1 MEMFKKKVFFTWCL
15 LALGVFWTPALG
27 PAPAAAAFP
36 EKPITLICPW
46 PPGGSSDL
54 IVRTIAKLAPKYF
67 PKPVVVINRAGANG
81 VVATTENVRTSA
93 DGYTILIGT
102 SGLFTATPL
111 SQKNLGYKQDDFEF
125 LAGMT
130 NEPMIFT
137 VPTSAPYKSLNE
149 LIKTAKEKDLVI
161 RYSNSGLGGI
171 PQLCAAQLFRLARVK
186 SQPVPFKGGGPAVT
200 AILGA
205 HVDVGV
211 SHPGEALPHIQAGKL
226 RGLGISSL
234 RRFPGLPDV
243 PTLAERGYDIDIGV
257 KKYIFAP
264 KGLPNDVRK
273 YLADNLGKIIRE
285 EEFRTTMTNMAILYE
300 PMTGK
305 EVVDYLNGQY
315 PIMKKLI
322 EETSA
327 LEKKD

>member
-1 MEMFKKKVFFTWCL
+1 MEIVKKKTLCALCL
-15 LALGVFWTPALG
+15 LVLGIVWTPAWG
-27 PAPAAAAFP
+27 PVPVAAAFP

-54 IVRTIAKLAPKYF
+54 IVRTLAKLAPKYIF
-67 PKPVVVINRAGANG
+67 KPVVVVNRAGANG
-81 VVATTENVRTSA
+81 VVATTENVRTPA

-125 LAGMT
+125 LVGMT

-137 VPTSAPYKSLNE
+137 VPTSSAYKSLNE
-149 LIKTAKEKDLVI
+149 LIKTAKERDLVI

-211 SHPGEALPHIQAGKL
+211 SHPGEAQPHIQAGKL
-226 RGLGISSL
+226 RGLAISSL
-234 RRFPGLPDV
+234 KRFPGLPEV

-264 KGLPNDVRK
+264 RGLPGDVRK
-273 YLADNLGKIIRE
+273 YLADSLGKIIHE
-285 EEFRTTMTNMAILYE
+285 EEFRSAMTNMAILYE
-300 PMTGK
+300 PMTGR
-305 EVVDYLNGQY
+305 EVVDYLNAQY

-322 EETSA
+322 EETTA